1 MVFVWYNLET
11 EIITRTIHCTHS
23 IICEFTV
30 IRIFVNHWHTWKR
43 NSSFRILYFFF
54 FFKWTFKLCSSLKTR
69 KPSRNN
75 EVKGYESKL
84 ALSFEF
90 RVKLIYSSSCVW
102 VWRHDCLTFREAMIR
117 RRIQLMIRRRI
128 QLKTRK
134 MSVKRSWKYWRN
146 IQSGVK
152 THEVV
157 RLVQIQVWR
166 YKFETFGLYLC
177 WL

>member
-23 IICEFTV
+23 IICEFPV

-90 RVKLIYSSSCVW
+90 CQSSSEVW
-102 VWRHDCLTFREAMIR
+102 LSEWSLYIVAHVFGFDDMIASRSVQPNDDSSENPAEDQENIGKTLLKILT
-117 RRIQLMIRRRI
+117 
-128 QLKTRK
+128 
-134 MSVKRSWKYWRN
+134 KY
-146 IQSGVK
+146 K
-152 THEVV
+152 V
-157 RLVQIQVWR
+157 R
-166 YKFETFGLYLC
+166 C
-177 WL
+177 

>member
-90 RVKLIYSSSCVW
+90 CQSSSEVW
-102 VWRHDCLTFREAMIR
+102 LSEWSLYKVALVFGFDGMIVSRSVRQWFVGESSWWFVGESSWRPGKCR
-117 RRIQLMIRRRI
+117 
-128 QLKTRK
+128 
-134 MSVKRSWKYWRN
+134 
-146 IQSGVK
+146 
-152 THEVV
+152 
-157 RLVQIQVWR
+157 
-166 YKFETFGLYLC
+166 
-177 WL
+177 

>member
-90 RVKLIYSSSCVW
+90 CQSSSEVW
-102 VWRHDCLTFREAMIR
+102 LSEWSLYIVALVFGFDGMIVSRSVRQWFVGESSWWFVGESSWRPGKCR
-117 RRIQLMIRRRI
+117 
-128 QLKTRK
+128 
-134 MSVKRSWKYWRN
+134 
-146 IQSGVK
+146 
-152 THEVV
+152 
-157 RLVQIQVWR
+157 
-166 YKFETFGLYLC
+166 
-177 WL
+177 